1 MKVEYEKYFCYYYI
15 RNIICKYLRGYIVL
29 GRKDSYVIL
38 ECRFINKYD
47 DFDFCL
53 IFYYC

>member
-47 DFDFCL
+47 DFDFCS